1 VVHLSPDEVFG
12 YGVRSFALLTIP
24 GALPV
29 ELDAPAARP
38 CSDAWVTLTAD
49 DFQVTFAHVTGADRL
64 LALAT
69 VTIALHYTYGGR
81 AVAQQFALT
90 PATPSVS
97 VGIPREAIG
106 AAIQLSAQPNDG
118 GAALALAPMQP
129 GRINVDLP
137 LFAEYGPHTIEVRA
151 DLSAADGALV
161 IELQSEAQSTDA
173 AAAPDLLMLTAAQ
186 PNSSW
191 GYVAASPFHP
201 GYRYRRS
208 ATPPAPPS
216 AWSPILSPFGPLLLG
231 ADGML
236 TTSPS
241 TPVPLEAS
249 S

>member
-137 LFAEYGPHTIEVRA
+137 LFVEYGPHTVEVRA
-151 DLSAADGALV
+151 DLSAADGTLV
-161 IELQSEAQSTDA
+161 LELQSEAQNADA
-173 AAAPDLLMLTAAQ
+173 TATPDLLMLSAAQ
-186 PNSSW
+186 PSSSW

-208 ATPPAPPS
+208 VTPPAPPS
-216 AWSPILSPFGPLLLG
+216 AWSPFLSPFGPLLLG
-231 ADGML
+231 ADGTL

-241 TPVPLEAS
+241 TPVPLAAS